1 VLLPHAGAESGCR
14 CHGPHVQGRGACPMP
29 VRTFGVEAAQT
40 VSPRNSTSS
49 LAWCVS
55 PDRLKLAKPVRKRR
69 PSMMLN
75 PSHIEARPLS
85 EDQGFALFYPYCR
98 PTRPLS
104 ARRTKSLGDIPM
116 LGSPN
121 LPRRSPFLNRAE
133 PCQGHHCLDCRRKC
147 SLSFSPYPLPLA

>member
-1 VLLPHAGAESGCR
+1 MAVVAMGRTSKGAALAPCPFELLASKP
-14 CHGPHVQGRGACPMP
+14 
-29 VRTFGVEAAQT
+29 AQT

-121 LPRRSPFLNRAE
+121 LPRRIPFLNRAE
-133 PCQGHHCLDCRRKC
+133 PRQGHRYFDCRRKC